1 MKRAFLVGELIYLRA
16 ITEEDLTGRYF
27 EWLNDFEVTRYTE
40 SGRFPNTMAAME
52 SYYRSVILN
61 AANVALA
68 IVEKQTDRHIGNVK
82 IGPINW
88 VHRCA
93 EFGILIGE
101 KDCWGK
107 GYGTEATSLM
117 LKYSFQ
123 RLNLHKMVLGVHA
136 SHSGAIRAY
145 ERAGFRVEG
154 QLREALFLDGRYC
167 DKVLMGVTAEQYAAL
182 SVAASAQ

>member
-1 MKRAFLVGELIYLRA
+1 MKHPFLVGQLIYLRA
-16 ITEEDLTGRYF
+16 IAEDDLRGKYF
-27 EWLNDFEVTRYTE
+27 DWLNDYEVTRFTE
-40 SGRFPNTMAAME
+40 SGRFPNTPTAME

-61 AANVALA
+61 AANIALA
-68 IVEKQTDRHIGNVK
+68 VVEKQTDRHIGNVK

-117 LKYSFQ
+117 LRYSFQ
-123 RLNLHKMVLGVHA
+123 RLNLHKIVLGVH
-136 SHSGAIRAY
+136 SGHIGAIRAY

-154 QLREALFLDGRYC
+154 QLREALFLDGSYC

-182 SVAASAQ
+182 RAAASAP